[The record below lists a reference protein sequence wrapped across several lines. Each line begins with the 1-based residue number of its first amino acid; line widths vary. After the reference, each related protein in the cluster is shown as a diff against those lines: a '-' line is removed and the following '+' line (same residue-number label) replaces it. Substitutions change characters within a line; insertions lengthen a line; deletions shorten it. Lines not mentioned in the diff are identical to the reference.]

1 MRFSLAVT
9 IAATLA
15 SLFLSG
21 PSVAEPANP
30 PTPTTRILAIGNAPG
45 SALRGLPCANPACPA
60 KNCVRTCIG
69 QGGGGN
75 ERALGSEVNA

>member
-30 PTPTTRILAIGNAPG
+30 PTRRRVKLYLDGKIING
-45 SALRGLPCANPACPA
+45 SRFKIETASR
-60 KNCVRTCIG
+60 
-69 QGGGGN
+69 
-75 ERALGSEVNA
+75 SS